1 MYLFRFQLKFF
12 LKCNQN
18 CLKNAGNPRDMRRFQ
33 VSVST
38 QLLGLQE
45 GGVSSVSENMFVHN
59 NSKHGRKVKRGEN
72 GLIIEG
78 IWSSRFYRFL
88 CFHSHNFS
96 TLLIFQLCPTF
107 QICPIFNFA
116 FFYARASILFFSFIL
131 HFVQCSILSNLQF
144 CPIYN
149 FVQFTILSDL
159 EFCPIWSF
167 VQLFDFVQFVSFDN
181 IVCLA
186 HSRLKFSILFLFI
199 FLISYLAR
207 YKLKRFQSCFVANSR
222 HLSRCCVSHHQGHF
236 PRRRLDCRR
245 SNRSNHRRK
254 LLRRLTSHV
263 WYSNSL
269 VRIDHTSRHESS
281 NSAKKFRR
289 TRGCDF
295 TIQIQTGVQ
304 RHARKIPLFIFG
316 QRQH

>member
-149 FVQFTILSDL
+149 FVRFTILSNL
-159 EFCPIWSF
+159 QFCPIWN
-167 VQLFDFVQFVSFDN
+167 FVQFAILSN
-181 IVCLA
+181 
-186 HSRLKFSILFLFI
+186 FSI
-199 FLISYLAR
+199 
-207 YKLKRFQSCFVANSR
+207 
-222 HLSRCCVSHHQGHF
+222 
-236 PRRRLDCRR
+236 
-245 SNRSNHRRK
+245 
-254 LLRRLTSHV
+254 
-263 WYSNSL
+263 
-269 VRIDHTSRHESS
+269 
-281 NSAKKFRR
+281 
-289 TRGCDF
+289 
-295 TIQIQTGVQ
+295 
-304 RHARKIPLFIFG
+304 
-316 QRQH
+316 